1 MPNMEAVPAV
11 SMRVLKIS
19 DTYSISG
26 RSTLTY
32 HIGCDTDS
40 EVSIRVVSNTGNG
53 QFNSNWVPLATI
65 EKLLTAHP
73 ADKPL
78 SSRVLQQIFRSK
90 STNSPA
96 FLFAALRAEGLVVAG
111 KTKDSGHS
119 LGNIEAFKHTMAAL
133 ITSDTNLDVADST
146 TPDVPKRKQ
155 KGTA

>member
-1 MPNMEAVPAV
+1 MPKKETVPAV

-19 DTYSISG
+19 DTSSISG

-32 HIGCDTDS
+32 HIGCDAES
-40 EVSIRVVSNTGNG
+40 EVSIRVASNSGNG

-78 SSRVLQQIFRSK
+78 SSRVLQPVFRSK

-96 FLFAALRAEGLVVAG
+96 FLFAAIKAEGLVVSG
-111 KTKDSGHS
+111 ETKDSVHS
-119 LGNIEAFKHTMAAL
+119 LGSIVAFKQAMTSL
-133 ITSDTNLDVADST
+133 ISSDTNLDVAEST
-146 TPDVPKRKQ
+146 SPDVPKRKR
-155 KGTA
+155 KGIA